1 MTHVLDPAQLRDD
14 AQYCAAQDE
23 LEDLMMADP
32 GTPAGRRFDELV
44 LLIEEYE
51 VRRDGYDLERMKRA
65 LAADAHEN
73 L

>member
-1 MTHVLDPAQLRDD
+1 MTHLLDPSQLRND

-44 LLIEEYE
+44 LLP
-51 VRRDGYDLERMKRA
+51 M
-65 LAADAHEN
+65 
-73 L
+73 

>member
-1 MTHVLDPAQLRDD
+1 MTHLLDPSQLRDD

-44 LLIEEYE
+44 LLLEEYE
-51 VRRDGYDLERMKRA
+51 IRRDGYDLAQMKRA
-65 LAADAHEN
+65 LAADAQEN
-73 L
+73 S